1 MRLEAPRR
9 AVPPPSWCARLRGAA
24 QRLGVSTRVPVPS
37 TGGGSAVRVVARHC
51 LPEQAP
57 ARDRKSTRLNS
68 SHITIS
74 YAVFCLKKKKQRA
87 NDAID
92 NRGAKPV
99 RRRRVP
105 EVRGVGG
112 RTAPTRPLRA
122 CSQQ

>member
-1 MRLEAPRR
+1 MTG
-9 AVPPPSWCARLRGAA
+9 STTYDAA
-24 QRLGVSTRVPVPS
+24 K
-37 TGGGSAVRVVARHC
+37 
-51 LPEQAP
+51 E
-57 ARDRKSTRLNS
+57 K
-68 SHITIS
+68 
-74 YAVFCLKKKKQRA
+74 A
-87 NDAID
+87 NEAID